1 MKWNLEAIVE
11 TDGVKSMH
19 FDNAYGDK
27 VILGLKLI
35 KRIKSELS
43 YDRFEI
49 IKVMANEDDIT
60 EEVKE
65 HDQRGL
71 D

>member
-1 MKWNLEAIVE
+1 MIVE
-11 TDGVKSMH
+11 TDDVKSMH
-19 FDNAYGDK
+19 FDNGYGDNVK
-27 VILGLKLI
+27 LGIKLI

-49 IKVMANEDDIT
+49 IRVMANEDDIT
-60 EEVKE
+60 EEVKGY
-65 HDQRGL
+65 DQRGL